1 MDFDTFSAEMI
12 RTREKTISDPLRK
25 RSSEGLGSLSG
36 DILSDMH
43 LLDGLRR
50 QTVFNAW
57 NEVSGAGRYTVGMFL
72 SDGILY
78 VSMSSSVVRSQLS
91 FQLDGIL
98 MAMNRQLAAD
108 KVFVNFYGGN
118 PHNPVRKIVL
128 K

>member
-1 MDFDTFSAEMI
+1 MI

-43 LLDGLRR
+43 LLEGLRR
-50 QTVFNAW
+50 QTVFNVW
-57 NEVSGAGRYTVGMFL
+57 NEVSGAGAYTVGLFL
-72 SDGILY
+72 NEGILY

-98 MAMNRQLAAD
+98 MAMNRQLATD

-118 PHNPVRKIVL
+118 PRNPVRKIVL

>member
-1 MDFDTFSAEMI
+1 MDFDSFSAEMI

-25 RSSEGLGSLSG
+25 RSSEEIGSLSSG
-36 DILSDMH
+36 ILSDMH
-43 LLDGLRR
+43 LLEGLRR

-57 NEVSGAGRYTVGMFL
+57 YDVSGAGRYTVGLFL
-72 SDGILY
+72 NDGILY

-91 FQLDGIL
+91 FQLDGIV

-108 KVFVNFYGGN
+108 KVFVKFYGGN